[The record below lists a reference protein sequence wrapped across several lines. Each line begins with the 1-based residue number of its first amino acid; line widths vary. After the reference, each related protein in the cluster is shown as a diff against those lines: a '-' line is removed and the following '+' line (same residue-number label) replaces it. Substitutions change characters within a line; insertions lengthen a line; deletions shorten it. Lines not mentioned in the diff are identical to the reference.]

1 MDGHA
6 FALHWRAHGLG
17 YAVPAAARAAVD
29 QGAVAVC
36 NVSRAAI
43 DNARNAFR
51 DIAVV
56 LVTASREVI
65 AARLA
70 SRSRESVEAI
80 NARLDREAAI
90 NASVAPDCTIVN
102 DGSREAGG
110 EQLVRFLQALR
121 ANAASWAMEDPG
133 TSEKHQLVIPAK
145 AGTQ

>member
-1 MDGHA
+1 M
-6 FALHWRAHGLG
+6 
-17 YAVPAAARAAVD
+17 
-29 QGAVAVC
+29 
-36 NVSRAAI
+36 
-43 DNARNAFR
+43 
-51 DIAVV
+51 

-70 SRSRESVEAI
+70 SRGRESVEAI

-90 NASVAPDCTIVN
+90 SASVAPDCTIVN

-121 ANAASWAMEDPG
+121 ANAASFAMEDSG

-145 AGTQ
+145 AGTAVTIAVAR